1 MSNSAAAAAAPAPA
15 AAPAA
20 AAADDGYSRS
30 YMNLSF
36 PDENNSLD
44 EVLDAF
50 RMNDVFDIY
59 WNKYNIEP
67 PEPLNSKIIDLLICN
82 FDDELISSGATNE
95 IQDII
100 ISNRDTSQR
109 PVCYLAVID
118 NCIEIENKKRC
129 LDFFLRYLN
138 TAPENGFVFQ
148 ARYESMDAMELNEAK
163 KIASTI
169 TQQRLR
175 QRRRIDELS
184 LWGETF
190 SNEGTFECIF
200 NAVLDGGN
208 VKRFDVQA
216 DSILD
221 LFRGGCI
228 GRSNFASNTTLETL
242 ELKLYDDDDIMNVT
256 QHQEGMEQL
265 ANALRRNQGLKNLH
279 LSWGIITNTRRRF
292 LLESLRDNTTLLKLS
307 TIEDCPDPSKFGR
320 HFKHMMTRKIQSSI
334 EIQSSIDR
342 HMKLNRFWNRLQ
354 RFPYR
359 DFSRGSNSDN
369 DSDDDEEEDYSG
381 GGVEQRNAAQR
392 QRKER
397 KPISLKIYPDILEVL
412 AKKPLLLYKFLR
424 GGEKGIVVDHT
435 QLFDRTKLLQQRR
448 RGKRQRRSD
457 RIIKKRRIVGPG
469 NAY

>member
-1 MSNSAAAAAAPAPA
+1 MNNIFDIDRPWIDRPETI
-15 AAPAA
+15 
-20 AAADDGYSRS
+20 DTEYSRWI
-30 YMNLSF
+30 
-36 PDENNSLD
+36 D
-44 EVLDAF
+44 VL
-50 RMNDVFDIY
+50 
-59 WNKYNIEP
+59 E
-67 PEPLNSKIIDLLICN
+67 CN

-100 ISNRDTSQR
+100 ISNRDTSHR
-109 PVCYLAVID
+109 PVCYLIVID
-118 NCIEIENKKRC
+118 DCIERENKKQC

-138 TAPENGFVFQ
+138 TRPEHGFRFQ
-148 ARYESMDAMELNEAK
+148 ARYESRDAMELNDAN
-163 KIASTI
+163 KI
-169 TQQRLR
+169 QRCLR
-175 QRRRIDELS
+175 RRRRRIDELS
-184 LWGETF
+184 LWGDLF
-190 SNEGTFECIF
+190 KNVGTFECIF

-208 VKRFDVQA
+208 VKEFDVQA
-216 DSILD
+216 ESILD
-221 LFRGGCI
+221 LCRGGCI

-242 ELKLYDDDDIMNVT
+242 ELRLFDEDDDIMNVT
-256 QHQEGMEQL
+256 QYQEGMEQL

-342 HMKLNRFWNRLQ
+342 HMNLNRFWNRLQ

-359 DFSRGSNSDN
+359 DFSRGSSSDN

-381 GGVEQRNAAQR
+381 GGVEQRNAAQQR

-435 QLFDRTKLLQQRR
+435 QLFDRTKMLLQQR

>member
-1 MSNSAAAAAAPAPA
+1 MSNSAAA

-67 PEPLNSKIIDLLICN
+67 PEPLDSKIIDLLICK

-100 ISNRDTSQR
+100 ISNRDTSHR
-109 PVCYLAVID
+109 PVCYLIVID
-118 NCIEIENKKRC
+118 DCIERENKKQC

-138 TAPENGFVFQ
+138 TRPEHGFRFQ
-148 ARYESMDAMELNEAK
+148 ARYESRDAMELNDAN
-163 KIASTI
+163 KI
-169 TQQRLR
+169 QRCLR
-175 QRRRIDELS
+175 RRRRIDELS
-184 LWGETF
+184 LWGDLF
-190 SNEGTFECIF
+190 KNVGTFECIF

-208 VKRFDVQA
+208 VKEFDVQA
-216 DSILD
+216 ESILD
-221 LFRGGCI
+221 LCRGGCI
-228 GRSNFASNTTLETL
+228 ERSNFASNTTLETL
-242 ELKLYDDDDIMNVT
+242 ELRLFDEDDDIMNVT
-256 QHQEGMEQL
+256 QYQEGMEQL

-359 DFSRGSNSDN
+359 NSSRGSNSDN

-381 GGVEQRNAAQR
+381 GGVEQRNAAAQRR

-397 KPISLKIYPDILEVL
+397 KPISLRIYPDILEVL

-424 GGEKGIVVDHT
+424 GGEEGVVVDHT

>member
-1 MSNSAAAAAAPAPA
+1 MSNSVAAAAAAA
-15 AAPAA
+15 AAVA
-20 AAADDGYSRS
+20 AAADEYSRS
-30 YMNLSF
+30 YMDLSF
-36 PDENNSLD
+36 PDEDNSLD
-44 EVLDAF
+44 EVLNAF
-50 RMNDVFDIY
+50 RMNNIFDIDR
-59 WNKYNIEP
+59 
-67 PEPLNSKIIDLLICN
+67 PETIDTEYSRWIDVLECN

-100 ISNRDTSQR
+100 ISNRDTSHR
-109 PVCYLAVID
+109 PVCYLIVIND
-118 NCIEIENKKRC
+118 CIERENKKQC

-138 TAPENGFVFQ
+138 TRPEHGFRFQ
-148 ARYESMDAMELNEAK
+148 ARYESRDAMELNDAN
-163 KIASTI
+163 KI
-169 TQQRLR
+169 QRCLR
-175 QRRRIDELS
+175 RRRRRIDELS
-184 LWGETF
+184 LWGDLF
-190 SNEGTFECIF
+190 KNVGTFECIF

-208 VKRFDVQA
+208 VKEFDVQA
-216 DSILD
+216 ESILD
-221 LFRGGCI
+221 LCRGGCI
-228 GRSNFASNTTLETL
+228 ERSNFASNTTLETL
-242 ELKLYDDDDIMNVT
+242 ELRLFDEDDDIMNVT
-256 QHQEGMEQL
+256 QYQEGMEQL

-369 DSDDDEEEDYSG
+369 DSDDDEEEEGYGG
-381 GGVEQRNAAQR
+381 GGVEQRNAAAQRQQR

-397 KPISLKIYPDILEVL
+397 KPISLRIYPDILEVL

-435 QLFDRTKLLQQRR
+435 QLFDRTKMLLQQR